1 MAQET
6 RSCQYSHCHD
16 RSYFL
21 PLAHHLV
28 SHSSL
33 HPPGGGD
40 GRGDDCAGHGTGP
53 RGRKLPLRGGS
64 SSTICRRRAHCNA
77 STPRGYAYATQF
89 ESLSQEQKSAVI
101 GREYGKI
108 EQVQR
113 RLYLDIFNP
122 RLPDGAPPSS
132 LSAPIQF
139 SSMYP
144 DPRTVHAHLQ
154 GDPPAHVK
162 AYHINRAY
170 GPMLRQAWPYGTV
183 DDCGMSTVHAITRRR
198 TCHAAHR
205 HDYCSSQM
213 AAQVLHSRRGPPTC
227 VS

>member
-1 MAQET
+1 MW
-6 RSCQYSHCHD
+6 C
-16 RSYFL
+16 
-21 PLAHHLV
+21 
-28 SHSSL
+28 
-33 HPPGGGD
+33 PPA
-40 GRGDDCAGHGTGP
+40 C
-53 RGRKLPLRGGS
+53 
-64 SSTICRRRAHCNA
+64 
-77 STPRGYAYATQF
+77 
-89 ESLSQEQKSAVI
+89 LS
-101 GREYGKI
+101 
-108 EQVQR
+108 R
-113 RLYLDIFNP
+113 RLLRKSNWQRVREDRAGSTAPVP
-122 RLPDGAPPSS
+122 RHLQPSPAGRCTTSS

-213 AAQVLHSRRGPPTC
+213 AAQVLHSRRGPPAC
-227 VS
+227 VSWRGQ